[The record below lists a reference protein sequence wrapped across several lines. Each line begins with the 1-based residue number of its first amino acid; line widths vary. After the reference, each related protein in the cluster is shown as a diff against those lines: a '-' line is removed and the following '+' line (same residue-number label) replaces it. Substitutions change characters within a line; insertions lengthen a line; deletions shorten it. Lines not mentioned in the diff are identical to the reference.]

1 MTTFVQA
8 QAASEAIIP
17 ARRTGGPSTA
27 MLTVSVI
34 TAASLFFERLPLA
47 QTAAVVGIIVVI
59 GAFFSDFLSWRRS
72 TLTQRVVVV
81 VAFGLLAMFL
91 VGAGMAPLLHAAGVA
106 RPLTRVPLLVTWLVV
121 LAAVNAVSSAR
132 RHDPVATAFD
142 GLRFVHVGWMALLV
156 VPPLLGLFGV
166 EQLNHHHDE
175 AWAIAMGVLVVVLAG
190 LAIALPERPSGPP
203 RVLLLAS
210 ALLTAAWQG
219 PLRGGWLA
227 GYDIQHEF
235 SVANTAVK
243 LGRFPI
249 PIHSDPYKGML
260 SLTVWPAQVHAL
272 TGLSLRSILAFPPSV
287 MLALCLVAAWG
298 TIRERVGPRLSAL
311 LCVLFLV
318 ASEPLLRELPSVT
331 RQCYALF
338 FFAVIV
344 MAVVAQ
350 APSPRSARW
359 VVAAAGVGTA
369 LSHYSS
375 AYLAAGAVLVGWL
388 LFLAY
393 RTPRGLRTLTAPV
406 VGIVLG
412 TTVVWGLLIAKTGS
426 NFHQLATSI
435 RNDGLRLLPGS
446 GNPIT
451 RWLHGASVSQL
462 VHARV
467 IRANDTGLRLT
478 YLRWMHVT
486 SAAKHVPLVNAAAPK
501 ASGVPVLGAL
511 LSIGAALLSE
521 AVLIGALVSV
531 VGCLWLAVRDRR
543 LAGLSGMAV
552 FGALAAG
559 MSRSSQTVAVEF
571 GPTRVQAQMYLVFV
585 VVVAVCA
592 QALLRDRANLRGVIA
607 HWKLPLVAGGVVL
620 ALVGTVY
627 STQIGLL
634 TQRGG
639 SLPLEYASTGEQI
652 ERVPVPADLAAAR
665 YLATFAPRTTVVQAD
680 YFGQLSLFNY
690 GFAVGR
696 RLVPSVDPIIIDN
709 SGWVLATTPNLIQ
722 HRARGGTVTSVGV
735 FVFPVAYLT
744 GTRAVLYTSPTDAV
758 YGQIP
763 YRYKPPVR
771 IARTGR

>member
-1 MTTFVQA
+1 MTTVVQE
-8 QAASEAIIP
+8 QAPPEAIVP
-17 ARRTGGPSTA
+17 EGRAERLPTA
-27 MLTVSVI
+27 TLTLALV
-34 TAASLFFERLPLA
+34 TAASLFFERLPLT
-47 QTAAVVGIIVVI
+47 QTAAVVGTIVLV
-59 GAFFSDFLSWRRS
+59 GAFFADFISWRRS

-81 VAFGLLAMFL
+81 VAFGVLAMFL
-91 VGAGMAPLLHAAGVA
+91 VGAGIAPLLHAAGVA

-121 LAAVNAVSSAR
+121 LAAVSLTSAVR
-132 RHDPVATAFD
+132 RRDPVATAFD
-142 GLRFVHVGWMALLV
+142 GLRLTHVAWMVPLA
-156 VPPLLGLFGV
+156 VPPLLALLGV
-166 EQLNHHHDE
+166 AQLNHHRDA
-175 AWAIAMGVLVVVLAG
+175 AWAITMGVLVVLLAG
-190 LAIALPERPSGPP
+190 LAIALPERPWGPP

-235 SVANTAVK
+235 SVASTAVK

-249 PIHSDPYKGML
+249 PIHGDPYKGML

-272 TGLSLRSILAFPPSV
+272 TGLSLRSILAFPPSI
-287 MLALCLVAAWG
+287 MLALCLVATWG
-298 TIRERVGPRLSAL
+298 AIRERVGPRLSAL

-344 MAVVAQ
+344 LAVSSHAL
-350 APSPRSARW
+350 APRSARW
-359 VVAAAGVGTA
+359 VVAAAGVGIA

-375 AYLAAGAVLVGWL
+375 AYLAAGAVLVGWIL
-388 LFLAY
+388 VLAY
-393 RTPRGLRTLTAPV
+393 RTPRESRTLTAPV
-406 VGIVLG
+406 VGVVVGSTI
-412 TTVVWGLLIAKTGS
+412 VWGLLIARTGS

-435 RNDGLRLLPGS
+435 RNDGLRLLPGA
-446 GNPIT
+446 GNPIS

-486 SAAKHVPLVNAAAPK
+486 SAANHIPLVNAVAPK
-501 ASGVPVLGAL
+501 AVGVPVLGAL

-521 AVLIGALVSV
+521 VVLVGALLSV
-531 VGCLWLAVRDRR
+531 AGCLWLTVRDRR
-543 LAGLSGMAV
+543 LAGLSGMAH

-559 MSRSSQTVAVEF
+559 LSRSSQTVAVEF

-585 VVVAVCA
+585 VAVAVCA
-592 QALLRDRANLRGVIA
+592 QALLRDRAALRVAIA
-607 HWKLPLVAGGVVL
+607 RWKAPLVAGGVAL
-620 ALVGTVY
+620 ALVGTAY
-627 STQIGLL
+627 STQVGLL
-634 TQRGG
+634 AQRGG
-639 SLPLEYASTGEQI
+639 ALPLQYSATGEQI
-652 ERVPVPADLAAAR
+652 ERVPVPDDLAAAG
-665 YLATFAPRTTVVQAD
+665 YLARFAPRTTVVQAD
-680 YFGQLSLFNY
+680 YFGQLALFDY

-709 SGWVLATTPNLIQ
+709 SAWVLATTTNLSE
-722 HRARGGTVTSVGV
+722 HRGRGGTVTSVGA

-744 GTRAVLYTSPTDAV
+744 GTRAVLYTSSTNAV

-763 YRYKPPVR
+763 YRYKPPAHTTHTR
-771 IARTGR
+771 R

>member
-1 MTTFVQA
+1 
-8 QAASEAIIP
+8 
-17 ARRTGGPSTA
+17 
-27 MLTVSVI
+27 MLTVAVI

-47 QTAAVVGIIVVI
+47 QAAAVLGIIVLV
-59 GAFFSDFLSWRRS
+59 GAFFSDLVTWRRS
-72 TLTQRVVVV
+72 TLTQRAVVV

-91 VGAGMAPLLHAAGVA
+91 VGAGMAPLLHVAGVA

-121 LAAVNAVSSAR
+121 LAVLTVVSLAR
-132 RHDPVATAFD
+132 RRDPVAAAFD
-142 GLRFVHVGWMALLV
+142 GLRLTHVGWMALLV
-156 VPPLLGLFGV
+156 LPPLLALLGV
-166 EQLNHHHDE
+166 AQLNHRHDA

-190 LAIALPERPSGPP
+190 LAIALPERPAGPP

-249 PIHSDPYKGML
+249 PIHGDPYKGML

-287 MLALCLVAAWG
+287 MLALCLVATWG
-298 TIRERVGPRLSAL
+298 AIRERVGPRLSAL

-344 MAVVAQ
+344 MAVVSQ

-359 VVAAAGVGTA
+359 IVAAAGVGIA

-393 RTPRGLRTLTAPV
+393 RTPRELRTITAPV
-406 VGIVLG
+406 VGIVVG
-412 TTVVWGLLIAKTGS
+412 ATVVWGLLIARTGN

-446 GNPIT
+446 GNVIT

-462 VHARV
+462 VHASV

-486 SAAKHVPLVNAAAPK
+486 SSANHVPLVNDVAPK
-501 ASGVPVLGAL
+501 ATGVPVLGAL
-511 LSIGAALLSE
+511 LSIGATLLSE
-521 AVLIGALVSV
+521 AVLVGALVSV
-531 VGCLWLAVRDRR
+531 VGCLWLTVRDRR
-543 LAGLSGMAV
+543 LAGLAGMAV

-559 MSRSSQTVAVEF
+559 LSRSSQTVAVEF

-592 QALLRDRANLRGVIA
+592 QALLRDQAALRAAVLRWRV
-607 HWKLPLVAGGVVL
+607 PMVAGGIVL
-620 ALVGTVY
+620 ALVGTAY
-627 STQIGLL
+627 STQVGLL
-634 TQRGG
+634 AQRGG
-639 SLPLEYASTGEQI
+639 ALPLEYSATGEQI

-665 YLATFAPRTTVVQAD
+665 YLARFAPRTTVVQAD
-680 YFGQLSLFNY
+680 YFGQLSLFDY

-709 SGWVLATTPNLIQ
+709 GAWVLATTPNLSQ

-735 FVFPVAYLT
+735 FVFPLPYLT
-744 GTRAVLYTSPTDAV
+744 GTRAVLYTSPSDAV

-763 YRYKPPVR
+763 YRYKPPVHHPR
-771 IARTGR
+771 PRR